1 MNRHTPSERQ
11 VCHNP
16 PRLGRRRR
24 GRRTSAPVR
33 RPPEPGS
40 HRYRS
45 WINERSTL
53 NLLYQRSTLN
63 GRSRHGEGQ
72 LRRLCI
78 CALAFAGRSLHTLT
92 TYTRSARNT
101 GSASGYGGWG
111 AYPLPRGDANR
122 SGFRQARIART
133 EAIPRPADRQRTG
146 HTRPGTRPARPAIS
160 YLRDRR
166 KRSNELHAD
175 PAGLGAGGHRSI
187 HDTGAQ

>member
-1 MNRHTPSERQ
+1 M
-11 VCHNP
+11 CHNP

-63 GRSRHGEGQ
+63 GRSRHTARVSLDGFA
-72 LRRLCI
+72 LCI

-92 TYTRSARNT
+92 TSTRSARNT

-122 SGFRQARIART
+122 SGFRQARIGHRANGRIPPPGGPTADRT
-133 EAIPRPADRQRTG
+133 YTAGHPPRPAGNKLLKGQAETFKRTPRG
-146 HTRPGTRPARPAIS
+146 S
-160 YLRDRR
+160 
-166 KRSNELHAD
+166 
-175 PAGLGAGGHRSI
+175 AGLGAGGHRSI
-187 HDTGAQ
+187 LHT